1 MSKFRKIALSL
12 GILLGLTACQGANS
26 NDPASEKAA
35 DTNKDTQVEETSTE
49 DTPRTLKL
57 GVVGERNEP
66 WEEAIKKYE
75 EDTNNK
81 VEIVRFSDYNQPNDA
96 LKDKD
101 IDLSSFATRI
111 FIEDYNQ
118 NQNAGFHYIAD
129 TVISPMGI
137 YSSKLEDHK
146 DIPEGG
152 IVAIPVEVSNNS
164 RALYILDAA
173 GVIKVRE
180 DAGDFITLDDIEEN
194 PKNIEFVKLP
204 ADQVSRSLED
214 VDAALINSDMAME
227 AGFIPTEDAIYL
239 EDPNHERSKN
249 FINVIAVK
257 EEDKDDEDILDLV
270 NNYFLTD
277 ETKEVYE
284 REYKGSVIC
293 MW

>member
-1 MSKFRKIALSL
+1 MSQFRKLALSL
-12 GILLGLTACQGANS
+12 GLLLGLAACGGGADEAN
-26 NDPASEKAA
+26 NEASENTA
-35 DTNKDTQVEETSTE
+35 NQTQVAESGEA
-49 DTPRTLKL
+49 RTLKL

-66 WEEAIKKYE
+66 WEDAIRRYEA
-75 EDTNNK
+75 DSGNK

-96 LKDKD
+96 LNDGD

-118 NQNAGFHYIAD
+118 NQNAGFYYIAD
-129 TVISPMGI
+129 TVIAPMGI
-137 YSSKLEDHK
+137 YSSKLEDYN
-146 DIPEGG
+146 DIPENGT
-152 IVAIPVEVSNNS
+152 IAIPVETSNNS

-173 GVIKVRE
+173 GVIKVKE

-194 PKNIEFVKLP
+194 PKNLEFVELP
-204 ADQVSRSLED
+204 AGQVSRSLED

-257 EEDKDDEDILDLV
+257 EANKDDPEILDLV

-277 ETKEVYE
+277 ETKKIYE
-284 REYKGSVIC
+284 EEYKGSVIC

>member
-1 MSKFRKIALSL
+1 MSQFRKIALSL
-12 GILLGLTACQGANS
+12 GLLLGLTACGGANTG
-26 NDPASEKAA
+26 NDAPAKEA
-35 DTNKDTQVEETSTE
+35 DTTNNTQVEEKAE
-49 DTPRTLKL
+49 PRTLKL

-75 EDTNNK
+75 ADSGNK
-81 VEIVRFSDYNQPNDA
+81 VELVRFSDYNQPNDA
-96 LKDKD
+96 LKDGD

-111 FIEDYNQ
+111 FIEDYNK
-118 NQNAGFHYIAD
+118 NQNAGFYYIAD
-129 TVISPMGI
+129 TVIAPMGI
-137 YSSKLEDHK
+137 YSSKLEDYK
-146 DIPEGG
+146 DIPDGG
-152 IVAIPVEVSNNS
+152 TIAIPVEVSNNS

-173 GVIKVRE
+173 GIIKVRE
-180 DAGDFITLDDIEEN
+180 DAGDFITLDDIAEN
-194 PKNIEFVKLP
+194 PKNIEFIELP

-239 EDPNHERSKN
+239 EDPEHERSKN

-257 EEDKDDEDILDLV
+257 EENKEDPDILDLV

>member
-1 MSKFRKIALSL
+1 MLRFIKIALGL
-12 GILLGLTACQGANS
+12 VFLLGLTSCGGS
-26 NDPASEKAA
+26 KSSDSEEKQTT
-35 DTNKDTQVEETSTE
+35 DSKVEETSRE
-49 DTPRTLKL
+49 NTPRTLKL

-66 WEEAIKKYE
+66 WEEAIKRYE

-111 FIEDYNQ
+111 FIEDYNK

-129 TVISPMGI
+129 TVIAPMGI
-137 YSSKLEDHK
+137 YSSKLDDYK

-152 IVAIPVEVSNNS
+152 TIAIPVEVSNNS
-164 RALYILDAA
+164 RALYILDTA
-173 GVIKVRE
+173 GIIKVKE
-180 DAGDFITLDDIEEN
+180 DAGDFITIDDIEEN
-194 PKNIEFVKLP
+194 PKSLEFIELP

-227 AGFIPTEDAIYL
+227 AGFISTEDSIYL
-239 EDPNHERSKN
+239 EDPNNERSKN

-257 EEDKDDEDILDLV
+257 EEDKEDKDILDLV

-277 ETKEVYE
+277 ETKEVYD

>member
-1 MSKFRKIALSL
+1 MSLRKIALSL
-12 GILLGLTACQGANS
+12 LIIIGITGCGSAKQKEATEAG
-26 NDPASEKAA
+26 
-35 DTNKDTQVEETSTE
+35 NKVEESGQA
-49 DTPRTLKL
+49 RTFKF

-75 EDTNNK
+75 EDTGNS
-81 VEIVRFSDYNQPNDA
+81 VEIIRFSDYNQPNHA
-96 LKDKD
+96 LKDGD

-111 FIEDYNQ
+111 FIEEFNQ
-118 NQNAGFHYIAD
+118 SQNAGFYYIAD

-137 YSSKLEDHK
+137 YSSKLEDYK
-146 DIPEGG
+146 SIPDGG
-152 IVAIPVEVSNNS
+152 SIAIPVEVSNNS

-173 GVIKVRE
+173 GLIKVKE
-180 DAGDFITLDDIEEN
+180 DAGDFITLDDIAEN
-194 PKNIEFVKLP
+194 PKNIEFIELP

-214 VDAALINSDMAME
+214 VDQALINSDMAME

-239 EDPNHERSKN
+239 ENPNHERSKN

-257 EEDKDDEDILDLV
+257 EENKDDKDILDLV

-277 ETKEVYE
+277 ETKEIYE